1 MIIDI
6 QLNQGAAPW
15 PALRDAAIAAEET
28 GYSTLWNLD
37 HFSGSMFR
45 TDSMLE
51 CFTSITAWAGVTN
64 TIGLGTLVTNVMN
77 REPGLL
83 ANIVS
88 SVQQIAGDRFTL
100 GIGAGTAPNSPWGGE
115 QEALGLPLLP
125 TMAQR
130 HARLAE
136 VVDIMRGIWAHD
148 RSDSFAGFPR
158 PVSSPRII
166 AGTNSIGLSR
176 LAGER
181 LDGVN
186 TRFNHPQ
193 RGEFIAAAREASG
206 ARSDFDV
213 SVWAPFNAEFADPSH
228 EFHQELVAD
237 GVNRL
242 ILFMS
247 DVVNTEAITSVKKY
261 LN

>member
-1 MIIDI
+1 VIIDI
-6 QLNQGAAPW
+6 QLNQGAGPW
-15 PALRDAAIAAEET
+15 SALREAAIAAEET

-51 CFTSITAWAGVTN
+51 CFTSLTAWAGVTN

-88 SVQQIAGDRFTL
+88 SIQQISGDRFTL

-136 VVDIMRGIWAHD
+136 VVDIMRTIWAED
-148 RSDSFAGFPR
+148 RHESFAGFPR

-166 AGTNSIGLSR
+166 AGTNSIALAR

-186 TRFNHPQ
+186 ARFNHPQ

-206 ARSDFDV
+206 NRANFDA
-213 SVWAPFNAEFADPSH
+213 SVWAPFNAEFADPDH
-228 EFHQELVAD
+228 EFHKELESE
-237 GVNRL
+237 GVTRL

-247 DVVNTEAITSVKKY
+247 DVVNLDAITSVARY
-261 LN
+261 LK

>member
-15 PALRDAAIAAEET
+15 PVLRDAAIAAEET

-37 HFSGSMFR
+37 HFSGEMFGAP
-45 TDSMLE
+45 SMLE

-100 GIGAGTAPNSPWGGE
+100 GIGAGTAPNSPWSGE
-115 QEALGLPLLP
+115 QQALNFPLLP

-136 VVDIMRGIWAHD
+136 VVEILRSIWAENRD
-148 RSDSFAGFPR
+148 ESFVGFPR
-158 PVSSPRII
+158 PVSAPRVI
-166 AGTNSIGLSR
+166 AGTNSIALAR
-176 LAGER
+176 LAGEM
-181 LDGVN
+181 LDGMN

-193 RGEFIAAAREASG
+193 RAELIAAAREASSH
-206 ARSDFDV
+206 RTDFDAT
-213 SVWAPFNAEFADPSH
+213 VWAPFDAAYADPDH
-228 EFHQELVAD
+228 AFHKELKSE
-237 GVNRL
+237 GVTRL
-242 ILFMS
+242 ILFMG
-247 DVVNTEAITSVKKY
+247 NTVDLDAIASVKKY